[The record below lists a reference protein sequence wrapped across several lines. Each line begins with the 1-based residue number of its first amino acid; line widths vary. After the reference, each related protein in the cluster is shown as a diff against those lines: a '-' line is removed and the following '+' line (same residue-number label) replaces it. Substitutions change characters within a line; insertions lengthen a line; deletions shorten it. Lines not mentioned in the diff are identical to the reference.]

1 MEKVEYDD
9 NEFGT
14 MESFS
19 NKRDV
24 YNNSNQSA
32 HFKFSNNQN
41 EIFDRK
47 EN

>member
-1 MEKVEYDD
+1 VEKVELDE

-19 NKRDV
+19 NKREA
-24 YNNSNQSA
+24 YNNSNQGA

-41 EIFDRK
+41 EIYDRK